1 MCGAS
6 VFERVEGVSVCGW
19 LRHSL
24 FELVDVA
31 LTAVLRVPQDGT
43 FWVVDVFDPPS
54 GSLVASAGVCLRD
67 RPSSPKVPPAG
78 SGRCGVCGGIPEVT
92 RDLGWGRVCCCWVRF
107 EVDFVGCYGA
117 WG

>member
-67 RPSSPKVPPAG
+67 RPSSPKVPSSRVGTLWGVWWNSRGYEG
-78 SGRCGVCGGIPEVT
+78 SGMRARVMLRGT
-92 RDLGWGRVCCCWVRF
+92 R
-107 EVDFVGCYGA
+107 
-117 WG
+117 